1 MLILEE
7 KGKDKTMSEVPEPSR
22 AWLVMMEQPI
32 LTLSYTCWP
41 TVKEMSL
48 SQTEEKVQCF
58 KHPWTK
64 QRTTVDCKYKLSC
77 RNCGSAD
84 HHRVLCPKI
93 VHATTKVGQAA
104 LDHEEN
110 YSELPPV
117 LLPVLYVKGIK
128 GNDVAR
134 RQVEVCARSP
144 P

>member
-1 MLILEE
+1 MW
-7 KGKDKTMSEVPEPSR
+7 KG
-22 AWLVMMEQPI
+22 
-32 LTLSYTCWP
+32 LSLRQ
-41 TVKEMSL
+41 K
-48 SQTEEKVQCF
+48 EEKVQCF

-64 QRTTVDCKYKLSC
+64 QHTTIDCKYKLFC
-77 RNCGSAD
+77 RNCGSAE
-84 HHRVLCPKI
+84 HHRVLCPEI
-93 VHATTKVGQAA
+93 VPATTKVSQAA

-117 LLPVLYVKGIK
+117 LLQVLYVKGIK